1 MSSDGVTR
9 VSVEISG
16 SEISFETG
24 RMAKQAS
31 GAVVV
36 RQGDT
41 MVLCTA
47 VAGSLRDVDF
57 LPLTVDVEERMYAS
71 GKIPG
76 SFFKREGRPGEKG
89 TLTARMIDRPIRPL
103 FPKEWRYDTQ
113 LVAIP
118 LSIDHEH
125 PYDILAMNGA
135 STALMISDIPLPT
148 PVGAVRIGKIDGNF
162 VVNPNEADL
171 LADAENASDL
181 DLIVAGT
188 EEAILMVEAGAN
200 EIPEAEILDALD
212 IAHAEIKKL
221 CALQRELAEKVGKE
235 KKVFE
240 TIAVDE
246 KLLDEIRTSHGKAL
260 DDATQ
265 VEDKLERQ
273 ETTKAVEAA
282 IVEHYAPSAPEGAS
296 EEQLVAAKQ
305 KRSAVQMAFDKLEK
319 SIIRERIAVHKKRPD
334 GRAENEIRDISI
346 EVGVTPRT
354 HGSALFTRGQTQALS
369 VVAMGTLKE
378 EMRLDTLGL
387 ETKKYYWHHYNFPPF
402 SVGEAGR
409 MGGVKRRDIGHGAL
423 AERALA
429 PMVPSIEDFPY
440 SIRVVSDILE
450 SNGSSSMASVCGSS
464 LSLMDAG
471 VPIKRPVAGI
481 AMGLI
486 KEGDDYI
493 VLTDIAG
500 VEDHLGDMDFKVAG
514 TERGITAL
522 QMDIKI
528 TGVTFDI
535 LRDALDAGQRRAH
548 VHPRKDGRHDPDA
561 ARAALAVRA
570 AHPDD
575 PDRPVADRP
584 ADRQGRRNDPR
595 PGRGVRVPDRRQRRR
610 SSADLLRQRRSRRRA
625 RRARAHDD
633 EGGRGRRRVRRQ
645 GRQDDDLRRLRRAR
659 QGHRRPAAHLKRLA
673 RPARRVGRG
682 RPQQRRRD
690 QRARG
695 RGRPRARPHR
705 PASRRRSRTSPAS
718 PSRSSPASAPAAAAA
733 AEAAVVRRATAAD
746 ATAALTAARVA
757 TATAAHARRAVAATE
772 VQLKSEHRITTL
784 TTPGSA
790 GGAPGVRIATERVPS
805 VRSVALGF
813 WIATGSA
820 AERDDEA
827 GISHLLEHMLFRGT
841 ERFGS
846 QEIDQIFDAMG
857 AEVNAGT
864 DKEST
869 SLYTRVLD
877 GHLPRAFEVM
887 GDMVFHPR
895 FGELETEREVVLEEI
910 AMYEDD
916 PQDKV
921 FDVLGRAIFG
931 AHPLGRAVIG
941 TADVVGS
948 VSREQLAAFHTAR
961 YEPQNLV
968 IAAAGS
974 VDHDE
979 LVQMATAIDSLRAQ
993 DPGAPQPRVSPALI
1007 AAPAPDFARRVRFV
1021 EKDTEQYHVC
1031 LGGAGMAREDE
1042 RRFALRVLEGVL
1054 GATSSSRLF
1063 QEVRERRGLAYSV
1076 FCFSNMYAHTGE
1088 IGLYV
1093 GTRPDN
1099 LQQASP

>member
-1 MSSDGVTR
+1 MSSDAVTR
-9 VSVEISG
+9 VSVEIAG

-41 MVLCTA
+41 MVLATA
-47 VAGSLRDVDF
+47 VAGSVRDVDF
-57 LPLTVDVEERMYAS
+57 LPLTVDVEERMYAA

-89 TLTARMIDRPIRPL
+89 TLTARMIDRPLRPL

-118 LSIDHEH
+118 LSIDQVH

-135 STALMISDIPLPT
+135 SAALMISDIPLPT

-162 VVNPNEADL
+162 VVNPPEPSL
-171 LADAENASDL
+171 LSDGAEGSSDL

-221 CALQRELAEKVGKE
+221 CALQRELAAKVGKK

-240 TIAVDE
+240 TIPIDTE
-246 KLLDEIRTSHGKAL
+246 LLDSIRSSHGAL
-260 DDATQ
+260 LDAATQ

-273 ETTKAVEAA
+273 DATKEAEEA
-282 IVEHYAPSAPEGAS
+282 ILEQHAPAAPEGAS
-296 EEQLVAAKQ
+296 AEQLVAAKQ
-305 KRSAVQMAFDKLEK
+305 RRAAVQMVFDKLEK
-319 SIIRERIAVHKKRPD
+319 SIIRERIAIHKKRPD
-334 GRAENEIRDISI
+334 GRAENEIRDIAI

-378 EMRLDTLGL
+378 EMRIDTLGL

-535 LRDALDAGQRRAH
+535 LRDALTQAHEARKFILGKMAAVIGSPREQLSQFAPRIQTIQIDPSQIGLLIGKGGETIRGLADEFESQIDVNDDGQVLIYSANGELGNALVERVRMMMKEVEVGDEYLGKVVKTTTFGAFIELAKGTDGLLHISNVSPGQRVEAVEDVLNKGDEVNVR
-548 VHPRKDGRHDPDA
+548 VVEVDRERGRIGLRLAHDPDIAGKSVEELAGVGTGGA
-561 ARAALAVRA
+561 AGGSR
-570 AHPDD
+570 
-575 PDRPVADRP
+575 
-584 ADRQGRRNDPR
+584 GPR
-595 PGRGVRVPDRRQRRR
+595 
-610 SSADLLRQRRSRRRA
+610 
-625 RRARAHDD
+625 
-633 EGGRGRRRVRRQ
+633 EGGGRNGRERSDRGRRRE
-645 GRQDDDLRRLRRAR
+645 GE
-659 QGHRRPAAHLKRLA
+659 
-673 RPARRVGRG
+673 RG
-682 RPQQRRRD
+682 S
-690 QRARG
+690 
-695 RGRPRARPHR
+695 GRPRH
-705 PASRRRSRTSPAS
+705 
-718 PSRSSPASAPAAAAA
+718 
-733 AEAAVVRRATAAD
+733 
-746 ATAALTAARVA
+746 
-757 TATAAHARRAVAATE
+757 
-772 VQLKSEHRITTL
+772 
-784 TTPGSA
+784 G
-790 GGAPGVRIATERVPS
+790 
-805 VRSVALGF
+805 
-813 WIATGSA
+813 
-820 AERDDEA
+820 RDRD
-827 GISHLLEHMLFRGT
+827 
-841 ERFGS
+841 
-846 QEIDQIFDAMG
+846 
-857 AEVNAGT
+857 
-864 DKEST
+864 
-869 SLYTRVLD
+869 
-877 GHLPRAFEVM
+877 
-887 GDMVFHPR
+887 
-895 FGELETEREVVLEEI
+895 
-910 AMYEDD
+910 
-916 PQDKV
+916 
-921 FDVLGRAIFG
+921 
-931 AHPLGRAVIG
+931 
-941 TADVVGS
+941 
-948 VSREQLAAFHTAR
+948 
-961 YEPQNLV
+961 
-968 IAAAGS
+968 
-974 VDHDE
+974 
-979 LVQMATAIDSLRAQ
+979 
-993 DPGAPQPRVSPALI
+993 
-1007 AAPAPDFARRVRFV
+1007 
-1021 EKDTEQYHVC
+1021 
-1031 LGGAGMAREDE
+1031 
-1042 RRFALRVLEGVL
+1042 
-1054 GATSSSRLF
+1054 
-1063 QEVRERRGLAYSV
+1063 
-1076 FCFSNMYAHTGE
+1076 
-1088 IGLYV
+1088 
-1093 GTRPDN
+1093 
-1099 LQQASP
+1099 

>member
-1 MSSDGVTR
+1 MSSDAVTR
-9 VSVEISG
+9 VSVEIAG

-41 MVLCTA
+41 MVLATA
-47 VAGSLRDVDF
+47 VAGSVRDVDF
-57 LPLTVDVEERMYAS
+57 LPLTVDVEERMYAA

-118 LSIDHEH
+118 LSIDQVH

-135 STALMISDIPLPT
+135 SAALMISDIPLPT

-162 VVNPNEADL
+162 VVNPSEEDL
-171 LADAENASDL
+171 LGAPVDNEDGGSDL

-221 CALQRELAEKVGKE
+221 CALQRDLAAKVGKP

-240 TIAVDE
+240 TLQVDPE
-246 KLLDEIRTSHGKAL
+246 LLDSIRSSHGAL
-260 DDATQ
+260 LDAATQ

-273 ETTKAVEAA
+273 EATKEAEQG
-282 IVEHYAPSAPEGAS
+282 ILEQYAPAVPEGAS
-296 EEQLVAAKQ
+296 QEQLIAAKE
-305 KRSAVQMAFDKLEK
+305 RRAAVQMVFDKLEK

-334 GRAENEIRDISI
+334 GRAENEIRDITI

-378 EMRLDTLGL
+378 EMRIDTLGL

-423 AERALA
+423 AERALS
-429 PMVPSIEDFPY
+429 PMVPSIEEFPY

-535 LRDALDAGQRRAH
+535 LRDALAQAKEARTFILGKMAEIIKTPREQLSQFAPRIQTIQIDPSQIGLLIGKGGETIRGLADEFDSQIDVNDDGQVLIYSANGELGDALVERVRMMMKEVEVGDEYVGKVVKTTTFGAFIELAKGTDGLLHISNVSPGQRVETVEDVLNKGDEVNVR
-548 VHPRKDGRHDPDA
+548 VVEVDRERGRIGLRLTEDPDIA
-561 ARAALAVRA
+561 GKSVEELAGVGTGGGGGGGSR
-570 AHPDD
+570 
-575 PDRPVADRP
+575 
-584 ADRQGRRNDPR
+584 GPR
-595 PGRGVRVPDRRQRRR
+595 
-610 SSADLLRQRRSRRRA
+610 
-625 RRARAHDD
+625 
-633 EGGRGRRRVRRQ
+633 EGGGRNGRERSDRGRRRE
-645 GRQDDDLRRLRRAR
+645 GE
-659 QGHRRPAAHLKRLA
+659 
-673 RPARRVGRG
+673 RG
-682 RPQQRRRD
+682 S
-690 QRARG
+690 
-695 RGRPRARPHR
+695 GRPRH
-705 PASRRRSRTSPAS
+705 
-718 PSRSSPASAPAAAAA
+718 
-733 AEAAVVRRATAAD
+733 
-746 ATAALTAARVA
+746 
-757 TATAAHARRAVAATE
+757 
-772 VQLKSEHRITTL
+772 
-784 TTPGSA
+784 G
-790 GGAPGVRIATERVPS
+790 
-805 VRSVALGF
+805 
-813 WIATGSA
+813 
-820 AERDDEA
+820 RDRD
-827 GISHLLEHMLFRGT
+827 
-841 ERFGS
+841 
-846 QEIDQIFDAMG
+846 
-857 AEVNAGT
+857 
-864 DKEST
+864 
-869 SLYTRVLD
+869 
-877 GHLPRAFEVM
+877 
-887 GDMVFHPR
+887 
-895 FGELETEREVVLEEI
+895 
-910 AMYEDD
+910 
-916 PQDKV
+916 
-921 FDVLGRAIFG
+921 
-931 AHPLGRAVIG
+931 
-941 TADVVGS
+941 
-948 VSREQLAAFHTAR
+948 
-961 YEPQNLV
+961 
-968 IAAAGS
+968 
-974 VDHDE
+974 
-979 LVQMATAIDSLRAQ
+979 
-993 DPGAPQPRVSPALI
+993 
-1007 AAPAPDFARRVRFV
+1007 
-1021 EKDTEQYHVC
+1021 
-1031 LGGAGMAREDE
+1031 
-1042 RRFALRVLEGVL
+1042 
-1054 GATSSSRLF
+1054 
-1063 QEVRERRGLAYSV
+1063 
-1076 FCFSNMYAHTGE
+1076 
-1088 IGLYV
+1088 
-1093 GTRPDN
+1093 
-1099 LQQASP
+1099 